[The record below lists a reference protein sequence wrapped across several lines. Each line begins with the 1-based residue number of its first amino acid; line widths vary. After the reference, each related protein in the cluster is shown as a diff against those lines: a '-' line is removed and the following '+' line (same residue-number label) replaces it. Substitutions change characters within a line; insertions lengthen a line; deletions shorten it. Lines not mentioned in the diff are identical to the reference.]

1 LLPRVGMDFL
11 ALALVAGF
19 FALSWALIE
28 LCERLL
34 E

>member
-1 LLPRVGMDFL
+1 LLREKPMEIFS
-11 ALALVAGF
+11 LVLVVGF

-34 E
+34 G